1 LFRRQNKGNCGLS
14 ICISLPAVLSIIAGV
29 TMSNYEGKQMKNKT
43 STKILLWMLVLSLAA
58 PLPLWAQATDQSTVA
73 EQTHVYSQEE
83 LDKLLA
89 PIALY
94 PDNLL
99 SQFLMAATYPL
110 EVVEADRWLKQ
121 NKNLSID
128 QLDAALQDKSWD
140 VSVKSLCH
148 FPNVLAMMSDKLTLT
163 NEMGNAFLSQQEQV
177 MNTIQSLRAKA
188 QAQGNLVSTDKQKV
202 VVQEGDISIEPA
214 TPDVVYV
221 PAYDP
226 CWVYGP
232 WWYPAC
238 APLWFWYPGI
248 VVGAGFFFG
257 PPFFIGPLDFW
268 CGFHWHRHEIFVN
281 VNKTFA
287 VHRPGISRMHG
298 GTEIWQHN
306 PAHRR
311 GISYRNP
318 ETARRFGQIGRPG
331 VDARREFRGFTPGPR
346 GPETGRM
353 NVVPQSRPG
362 TGRIGAA
369 PPTRPETGR
378 IGVAPPTRPETGRI
392 GMQPRVSSPAPQ
404 MQQPRA
410 GGALDSFGSSG
421 HEVRQNSERGHQS
434 IGGGFGGGMRGGSM
448 PSSGGGGGGFH
459 GGGRR

>member
-1 LFRRQNKGNCGLS
+1 LEEKRGLY
-14 ICISLPAVLSIIAGV
+14 ICISLPVVLRIIAGGLSL
-29 TMSNYEGKQMKNKT
+29 SNNNKEGKQMKNKT
-43 STKILLWMLVLSLAA
+43 ATKILLLLLILSVAA
-58 PLPLWAQATDQSTVA
+58 PMSLRAQTTEQSTIA
-73 EQTHVYSQEE
+73 EQTRIYSQEE
-83 LDKLLA
+83 LDRLLA

-110 EVVEADRWLKQ
+110 EVVEADRWIKQ
-121 NKNLSID
+121 NQNLTGD

-188 QAQGNLVSTDKQKV
+188 QAQGNLVSTDKQNV
-202 VVQEGDISIEPA
+202 VVQEGDISIEPV

-257 PPFFIGPLDFW
+257 PAIFIGPLDFW
-268 CGFHWHRHEIFVN
+268 GGFHWHRREMF
-281 VNKTFA
+281 
-287 VHRPGISRMHG
+287 VHRPGRMHG

-306 PAHRR
+306 PIHRR
-311 GISYRNP
+311 GIAYRNP

-331 VDARREFRGFTPGPR
+331 VEARREFRGFTPGTR
-346 GPETGRM
+346 
-353 NVVPQSRPG
+353 G
-362 TGRIGAA
+362 TGTGII
-369 PPTRPETGR
+369 PQTRPETGR
-378 IGVAPPTRPETGRI
+378 IGVTPQTRPGTGRIAVTPQTRPESGRVV
-392 GMQPRVSSPAPQ
+392 MQPRVSAGSSPARQ
-404 MQQPRA
+404 LEQPRS
-410 GGALDSFGSSG
+410 GSALDSFGSSG
-421 HEVRQNSERGHQS
+421 REVKQNSERGHES
-434 IGGGFGGGMRGGSM
+434 IGDGMRGGNM
-448 PSSGGGGGGFH
+448 PDRGSIGGGGGG
-459 GGGRR
+459 GGRRR

>member
-1 LFRRQNKGNCGLS
+1 
-14 ICISLPAVLSIIAGV
+14 
-29 TMSNYEGKQMKNKT
+29 MKNKT
-43 STKILLWMLVLSLAA
+43 GTKILLWLLILSLAA
-58 PLPLWAQATDQSTVA
+58 PLSLRAQTAEQSMVA
-73 EQTHVYSQEE
+73 EQTHLYSQEE
-83 LDKLLA
+83 LDRLLA

-110 EVVEADRWLKQ
+110 EVVEADRWIKQ
-121 NKNLSID
+121 NQNLTAD

-140 VSVKSLCH
+140 VSVKSLCY

-188 QAQGNLVSTDKQKV
+188 QAQGNLISTDKQNV
-202 VVQEGDISIEPA
+202 VVQEGDISIEPV

-257 PPFFIGPLDFW
+257 PAVFIGPLDFW
-268 CGFHWHRHEIFVN
+268 GGFRWHRREMFVH
-281 VNKTFA
+281 K
-287 VHRPGISRMHG
+287 PGRMHG
-298 GTEIWQHN
+298 GTEVWQHN
-306 PAHRR
+306 PIHRR
-311 GISYRNP
+311 GIAYRNP

-331 VDARREFRGFTPGPR
+331 VEARREFRGFTQGTR
-346 GPETGRM
+346 GTGTGI
-353 NVVPQSRPG
+353 VPQTRLG
-362 TGRIGAA
+362 TGHIGVTPQTRPDSGRIVVA
-369 PPTRPETGR
+369 PQTRPE
-378 IGVAPPTRPETGRI
+378 AGRI
-392 GMQPRVSSPAPQ
+392 GMQPRVGAGSSPARQ
-404 MQQPRA
+404 LEQPRS
-410 GGALDSFGSSG
+410 GSALDSFGSSG
-421 HEVRQNSERGHQS
+421 HEVQQNSQRGHES
-434 IGGGFGGGMRGGSM
+434 IDGGFGGGMRGGSM
-448 PSSGGGGGGFH
+448 PDRGSIGGSGGGGG
-459 GGGRR
+459 RRR